1 MLKMSI
7 FWDEQKNTN
16 LNSEA
21 LQKKLS
27 DIIAD
32 FQKETASTSDAALF
46 VGLATGANKEL
57 LHLLINLPSEIRS
70 KLLDYIQNCVF
81 EEVIPEKSSLKKLL
95 LTSPHKDVEIPIDF
109 LSSPHAPLSA
119 NLSEK
124 N

>member
-7 FWDEQKNTN
+7 IWDEQKNTN

-32 FQKETASTSDAALF
+32 FQKETASASDAALF
-46 VGLATGANKEL
+46 VGLATGADKEL
-57 LHLLINLPSEIRS
+57 LHLLINMPAEIRS
-70 KLLDYIQNCVF
+70 KLLQYIQNCGF

-95 LTSPHKDVEIPIDF
+95 LSSPHKDIEIPIVRSTETGREIQGWDF
-109 LSSPHAPLSA
+109 
-119 NLSEK
+119 
-124 N
+124 

>member
-7 FWDEQKNTN
+7 IWDEQKNTN
-16 LNSEA
+16 SNSEA

-46 VGLATGANKEL
+46 VGLATGSDKEL

-70 KLLDYIQNCVF
+70 KLIEYIQSNVF
-81 EEVIPEKSSLKKLL
+81 EEDIPEKPTLKKLL
-95 LTSPHKDVEIPIDF
+95 LSSPHKDLEIPIIRSTETGRDIQGW
-109 LSSPHAPLSA
+109 
-119 NLSEK
+119 NI
-124 N
+124 